1 MIYFSWVRLSAIIY
15 KEFIQ
20 MLRNRTSFA
29 IIIGIPIIQL
39 ILFGFAVNNDPKHLP
54 TAIVSADHSNFTRS
68 FIQGLVNTDYFEII
82 GTANS
87 EEEATNWLRTGKTLF
102 VLNIPSTFSRDLI
115 RGNKPSLLLEADATD
130 PVTAGNA
137 LSAVNVLQQ
146 SVLQYDL
153 RGLNYLYN
161 TTKTTSP
168 FDVRIH
174 LLYNPNINTQ
184 YNIVPGLMGVIL
196 TMIMVMITA
205 TAITR
210 ERERGTMENLLATP
224 VQPSEVMIGK
234 VLPYIIVGYLQVF
247 LILGIAHPL
256 FHIPVFGS
264 IGLLL
269 LITFP
274 FIAANLAVGLL
285 FSTIAQ
291 NQLQA
296 TQTTTFFFLPS
307 ILLSG
312 FMFPFR
318 GMPEWAQWIGQ
329 VLPLTHYLR
338 IVRGILLKGN
348 GWVQIWPDL
357 WPILLF
363 LVVIVLLGIKRFHRT
378 LD

>member
-1 MIYFSWVRLSAIIY
+1 MFNFSWFRLNAVIY

-20 MLRNRTSFA
+20 MLRNRTTFA
-29 IIIGIPIIQL
+29 IIIGIPLIQL
-39 ILFGFAVNNDPKHLP
+39 ILFGFAINNDPKHLP
-54 TAIVSADHSNFTRS
+54 TTIISADHSNFTRS
-68 FIQGLVNTDYFEII
+68 FIQGLVNTSYFKIV
-82 GTANS
+82 GNANT
-87 EEEATNWLRTGKTLF
+87 EAEAKNLLRTGQTQF
-102 VLNIPSTFSRDLI
+102 VLSIPSDFSRELI

-137 LSAVNVLQQ
+137 LSAINILQQ

-153 RGLNYLYN
+153 KDLTYLNNASL
-161 TTKTTSP
+161 SP

-224 VQPSEVMIGK
+224 VQPAEVMIGK
-234 VLPYIIVGYLQVF
+234 VLPYIIVGYIQVF
-247 LILGIAHPL
+247 IILTVAHPL
-256 FHIPVFGS
+256 FHIPIFGS
-264 IGLLL
+264 ILLL
-269 LITFP
+269 LLVTFP
-274 FIAANLAVGLL
+274 FIAANLGVGLL
-285 FSTIAQ
+285 LSTIAE

-296 TQTTTFFFLPS
+296 TQTAIFFFLPS

-329 VLPLTHYLR
+329 ILPLTHYLR

-348 GWVQIWPDL
+348 GWIQIWPDL

-363 LVVIVLLGIKRFHRT
+363 LFVIILFGIKRFHKT